1 VSIRLGINPLSWT
14 IDDLPEVGGET
25 PLETCLREAR
35 AAGFEGVELGCKFPR
50 TAPELRTALAPYGL
64 ALVSGWYSTNLL
76 LRDAAAEF
84 EAMRPHRELLADLG
98 CEVVGPAPNMA
109 AARELAESDGPID
122 AAMMD
127 VHIRGDVVFALCE
140 VLAAR
145 GVPFVL
151 TSGYADWQMPDK
163 WEDRPR
169 LQKPYTIDQ
178 VEEALAQ
185 LIGA

>member
-1 VSIRLGINPLSWT
+1 MSSQGSSTEDRAPVSEDARLKGRRILVVEDSPV
-14 IDDLPEVGGET
+14 VG
-25 PLETCLREAR
+25 P
-35 AAGFEGVELGCKFPR
+35 F
-50 TAPELRTALAPYGL
+50 TA
-64 ALVSGWYSTNLL
+64 
-76 LRDAAAEF
+76 
-84 EAMRPHRELLADLG
+84 ELLADLG

-109 AARELAESDGPID
+109 AARELTESDEPID

-163 WEDRPR
+163 WDDRPR
-169 LQKPYTIDQ
+169 LQKPYTLEQ
-178 VEEALAQ
+178 VEDALAR